1 MVVRDVVY
9 PDNLN
14 PADMAYFLAAPTLT
28 YQLNFPRLRQRRWR
42 LLSRWMLLAVMTAMV
57 MSFMQVRK
65 QYFKQSG
72 LHCRVLWVISLRFSR

>member
-1 MVVRDVVY
+1 
-9 PDNLN
+9 
-14 PADMAYFLAAPTLT
+14 MAYFLAAPTLT